1 MENFCKGLCLGMVAG
16 AVVAGTIVAK
26 NKEMAAKIRKGLGVA
41 EEKMQEA
48 KEFIEEKLRKAK
60 ANLIAIKLHVSRVVM
75 AVIQRNQTL
84 IRLKMEQIKIL
95 VKNLKTSKKN

>member
-48 KEFIEEKLRKAK
+48 KEFIEEKIEEGKSEFDSNKTACEQGGYGCYTEKSNFDSLKNG
-60 ANLIAIKLHVSRVVM
+60 ANKDFGKKS
-75 AVIQRNQTL
+75 
-84 IRLKMEQIKIL
+84 
-95 VKNLKTSKKN
+95 KN